1 MEIEGKELTIQ
12 IVNYLQSCGFRHLL
26 SKPGRVMGDQIIVQ
40 LLPVKFHARDQPL
53 PEGFEC
59 AYDLPD
65 ECYGMAAGMDKIH
78 FELLAPLV
86 QDLQYD
92 AYLYRFNPL
101 NDLIIDGVHELVVEV
116 IPLETE
122 PEIDRSQVHY
132 YGDDYGYPLLFQTV
146 NHAGQTAQVIQEAI
160 LWYAARRLDY
170 PQMELRNSP
179 L

>member
-1 MEIEGKELTIQ
+1 MEIEGKELTRQ
-12 IVNYLQSCGFRHLL
+12 ILAYLQSCGFRHLF
-26 SKPGRVMGDQIIVQ
+26 SKPGRATGDQIIVQ
-40 LLPVKFHARDQPL
+40 LLPVKFYARDQPL

-65 ECYGMAAGMDKIH
+65 ECYEMAAGVDMIYFKMI
-78 FELLAPLV
+78 APMV

-92 AYLYRFNPL
+92 AYVYRFNPL
-101 NDLIIDGVHELVVEV
+101 NDLIIDQVHELVIEV

-122 PEIDRSQVHY
+122 PEFDRSQVQY

-146 NHAGQTAQVIQEAI
+146 NYAGQPVQFIQEAI
-160 LWYAARRLDY
+160 LWYASGRLDY
-170 PQMELRNSP
+170 PQMEIKQFP

>member
-1 MEIEGKELTIQ
+1 MEIEGKELTRQ
-12 IVNYLQSCGFRHLL
+12 IVDYLQSCGFRHLL
-26 SKPGRVMGDQIIVQ
+26 SKPGRARGDQIIVQ
-40 LLPVKFHARDQPL
+40 LLPVKFHARGQPL

-65 ECYGMAAGMDKIH
+65 ECYEMAAGIDMIY
-78 FELLAPLV
+78 FEMIAPMV

-101 NDLIIDGVHELVVEV
+101 NDLIIDQVHQLVIEV

-122 PEIDRSQVHY
+122 PEVDRSQVQY

-146 NHAGQTAQVIQEAI
+146 NYAGQTAQVIQEAI
-160 LWYAARRLDY
+160 LWYAARLLNY